1 MDVIKA
7 NNLVKTYGKGES
19 SVTAINEVSLTINS
33 GEFVSIIGPSGSG
46 KSTLLHMLGG
56 LDRPTSGN
64 VTLDG
69 TDIYKLSE
77 AELSVFR
84 RRRFGF
90 IFQLYNL
97 IPVLTVEEN
106 ITLPLLLDNRPVDK
120 EHINEL
126 LGLLG
131 LADRKRH
138 IPNQLS
144 GGQQQR
150 VAIGRALANKPSIL
164 FADEPTG
171 NLDSSTSSEVIEL
184 LQLSIKKYQQSLVMI
199 THDPIVAAAADRIIE
214 IQDGLIKQ
222 DRVVRA

>member
-19 SVTAINEVSLTINS
+19 SVTAINEVTLTINS

-64 VTLDG
+64 VTLDD

-120 EHINEL
+120 EYINEL
-126 LGLLG
+126 LGHLG

-138 IPNQLS
+138 LPNQLS

-184 LQLSIKKYQQSLVMI
+184 LQLSIKKYHQSLVMI
-199 THDPIVAAAADRIIE
+199 THDSKVAAAADRIIE